1 MSTVSMTPLSGQGTL
16 VASWKALARSSLDAR
31 VVRTKT
37 AVAAIFPAWAPL
49 NNAILLDEPSS
60 LTAAAATAAELNQL
74 YGSAGVD
81 SWAMWLPASATS
93 LGASDHVAVVGGMR
107 RDTTTLV
114 MQLAPVNPWPEP
126 EGIVRT
132 SIAAAGQAGDEPV
145 LGVDL
150 PEPDHGVGL
159 DAWVMVRD
167 GLAVAGAWS
176 VIEGTD
182 CGIYAVG
189 TVPVWRRRGLATG
202 LMHGILGDAYRRGAR
217 TATLQATPMGEP
229 LYRSL
234 GFEPVG
240 RYEEWVQA

>member
-217 TATLQATPMGEP
+217 TATLQSTPMGQP

-240 RYEEWVQA
+240 RYEEWVPA